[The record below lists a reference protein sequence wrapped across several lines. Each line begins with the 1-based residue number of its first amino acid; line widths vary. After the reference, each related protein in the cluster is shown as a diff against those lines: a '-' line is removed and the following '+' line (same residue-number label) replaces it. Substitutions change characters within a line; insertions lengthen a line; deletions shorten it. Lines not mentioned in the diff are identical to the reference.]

1 MRFKKTYLLLSL
13 FLLLAVVI
21 GIFLWMWVH
30 AAPES
35 VRLLPESDAV
45 AYLNLTPLR
54 LANVFASLQKPS
66 HAPEYETFIQQTGF
80 DFERD
85 LDEVGIAVHLPS
97 AQPASSQPAGN
108 ASGAAQ
114 ETRFSEVFQGSFD
127 GERVSTFF
135 RRIARTTEIYGGK
148 EIFTIP
154 VEDRLVRV
162 AIVSANKVAVSNVES
177 PQVIHQMIDR
187 SSQVRLP
194 FLAPALVREHYK
206 DVPFGSLAWAI
217 GKYSSSGNSANLSLP
232 GGFDIPL
239 PAQTTWVAS
248 LRYAGSIELKA
259 QALSASEEDARKVA
273 DTLGTLLGLF
283 RSLQTNIGTQGPDAD
298 VKNFF
303 DSLQVT
309 QEGSRTIFTANIPI
323 GFVKKLAREAPGAI
337 TEKPVEPEPA
347 LPQRK
352 K

>member
-1 MRFKKTYLLLSL
+1 MYSPACKKT
-13 FLLLAVVI
+13 
-21 GIFLWMWVH
+21 
-30 AAPES
+30 
-35 VRLLPESDAV
+35 
-45 AYLNLTPLR
+45 
-54 LANVFASLQKPS
+54 S
-66 HAPEYETFIQQTGF
+66 HDPDYENFIQQTGF

-97 AQPASSQPAGN
+97 AQPASPQPAGN
-108 ASGAAQ
+108 ASGAAVQ

-127 GERVSTFF
+127 RERVNQYF
-135 RRIARTTEIYGGK
+135 RRISRTTEIYGGK

-162 AIVSANKVAVSNVES
+162 AIISANKVAVSNMES

-187 SSQVRLP
+187 SPRVRLP

-217 GKYSSSGNSANLSLP
+217 GKYSSPGNSTNLSLP

-259 QALSASEEDARKVA
+259 QALTASEEDARKVA

-309 QEGSRTIFTANIPI
+309 QEGSRTVLTADVPI
-323 GFVKKLAREAPGAI
+323 GFVKKLARDAPAALKQQPSEAASAPSPK
-337 TEKPVEPEPA
+337 EKKG
-347 LPQRK
+347 K